1 MSTLTRTS
9 TGTLEDVN
17 TRIDRRDLTALAILC
32 LAAVGIPLWL
42 STAAGAVGIPS
53 NDDWVYMRAAGSLYR
68 TGTLEVTGHT
78 AAFIGQLLM
87 VQPLLWLS
95 GGASWA
101 FEAFGLLMAL
111 VAVASTYLLARRFV
125 ATGSAV
131 MVVLL
136 VVAFPGFVRQSASFM
151 TDGPTFAFIA
161 LCLLLG
167 VRWLQGD
174 GGRATLLASLVA
186 GLVGV
191 SIREFALAAPVAILV
206 AAWARSRAEERT
218 GLAWLTGLVV
228 AGVACVLLA
237 ADSLPGHGAP
247 VGMDLARLGL
257 LAPTFVTFAAAL
269 LPAIALGLGRGLM
282 RISPAHLLLGAAL
295 VLLVSVIPYGP
306 FVGNYWMAEGFVG
319 DIPLLSGARDP
330 VIGALA
336 WALSQQLALF
346 AAILLAALGFRW
358 GDANLAGVDTLRL
371 AGQRALLITRSR
383 EAPLLLFLAAYA
395 AEMAVFVA
403 VGPLFDR
410 YLYPILPVAAILL
423 LQGSPRP
430 ALYGRSPALA
440 HGALVWLAASA
451 FVIAAN
457 SFAYDAA
464 RWRAGDAAVAV
475 GYDPVTVD
483 AGLEWV
489 QDHSST
495 LQDPRPK
502 SYGVTTY
509 DDWYMSP
516 RPCAVVSSGTLE
528 LSDYVLIRVDRSAYR
543 QYLFFGPNEP
553 LYLYGAVAVG
563 CPAPPAAETGG
574 TARAA
579 SARVGAL
586 PGGYTSAIV
595 RSVSARN
602 GGGL

>member
-1 MSTLTRTS
+1 MSVGSATDTKAF
-9 TGTLEDVN
+9 EDVN
-17 TRIDRRDLTALAILC
+17 TRIDRRDLAALAILC

-42 STAAGAVGIPS
+42 SAAAGAIGIPS
-53 NDDWVYMRAAGSLYR
+53 NDDWVYMRAAGTLYR
-68 TGTLEVTGHT
+68 TGTLDVTGHS

-218 GLAWLTGLVV
+218 GLAWLTGLVA

-306 FVGNYWMAEGFVG
+306 FVGNYWMATGFVG
-319 DIPLLSGARDP
+319 DIPLLYGTRDP
-330 VIGALA
+330 VIGAFA
-336 WALSQQLALF
+336 WAVSQQVALL
-346 AAILLAALGFRW
+346 AAILLAALAFRW
-358 GDANLAGVDTLRL
+358 GDGNLAGVRTLRA
-371 AGQRALLITRSR
+371 AGERALWIARSR
-383 EAPLLLFLAAYA
+383 EGPLFLFLAGYA
-395 AEMAVFVA
+395 AELAAFA
-403 VGPLFDR
+403 LVGSLYDR
-410 YLYPILPVAAILL
+410 YLYPLVPVAAILL
-423 LQGSPRP
+423 LGGP
-430 ALYGRSPALA
+430 AQAVRVSRSLVLA
-440 HGALVWLAASA
+440 CGATAWLAVSA
-451 FVIAAN
+451 FLIAAN

-495 LQDPRPK
+495 SRDPG
-502 SYGVTTY
+502 SNTYGVTAY
-509 DDWYMSP
+509 DDWYMTSA
-516 RPCAVVSSGTLE
+516 PCAVVSNSTLSSGT
-528 LSDYVLIRVDRSAYR
+528 YTLIRVDRSAYR
-543 QYLFFGPNEP
+543 QYLFFGAEEP
-553 LYLYGAVAVG
+553 LYIYGAATDG
-563 CPAPPAAETGG
+563 CPTPP
-574 TARAA
+574 TARAGKTA
-579 SARVGAL
+579 TGTAARVAGL
-586 PGGYTSAIV
+586 PGGYTAAIV

-602 GGGL
+602 GGGS